1 MSEVNQKT
9 LGRVLQVEGAADTED
24 SMFPMRGSQVPSLV
38 GEPRFH
44 MLFSTPEERE
54 MGCSRS
60 RGGGR
65 EFQIKEMESHV

>member
-54 MGCSRS
+54 MGCSLS
-60 RGGGR
+60 SCIIV
-65 EFQIKEMESHV
+65 EEMEKKYTTG